1 MKCLGFKR
9 SPSTAMIGMLK
20 RSASLAGKSLAL
32 ASWPKNLTIGPE
44 FDALVNKHGNAH
56 AAFEAVE
63 NCLQRGAIAGQ
74 IGGATGQPIPRES
87 RVECRNA
94 DGREDGIQRAELACH
109 GDHADVP
116 VAEMAADKD
125 GGSRFRKVLAAFD
138 ADHCAAAAR
147 CVVAEMRR
155 FGCDPSDVVINP
167 RQKSFDFG
175 RFHVRKCRTQVPDE
189 VPVLHETLAHRAS
202 KKAADIGCQRQ
213 GQGPGQAEHQACGCG
228 NADVGRLA
236 SPPRSFRLLCS

>member
-63 NCLQRGAIAGQ
+63 NRLQRGAIAGQ

-138 ADHCAAAAR
+138 ADHSRRGGPLRSRRDARIRLRPVRCCHRSAAEVLR
-147 CVVAEMRR
+147 
-155 FGCDPSDVVINP
+155 P
-167 RQKSFDFG
+167 RQ
-175 RFHVRKCRTQVPDE
+175 
-189 VPVLHETLAHRAS
+189 AS
-202 KKAADIGCQRQ
+202 CPEMPYSGS
-213 GQGPGQAEHQACGCG
+213 G
-228 NADVGRLA
+228 
-236 SPPRSFRLLCS
+236 

>member
-20 RSASLAGKSLAL
+20 RNASLAGKSLAL

-125 GGSRFRKVLAAFD
+125 GRSGLRQVLSAFD
-138 ADHCAAAAR
+138 ADHRAAAAP
-147 CVVAEMRR
+147 CVVAEMRG
-155 FGCDPSDVVINP
+155 FGGDPSDVIVDLG
-167 RQKSFDFG
+167 QKSFDLGG
-175 RFHVRKCRTQVPDE
+175 RLVRKCRAQVPDE
-189 VPVLHETLAHRAS
+189 VPVLHEALADRAP

-228 NADVGRLA
+228 NAEAGRPVA
-236 SPPRSFRLLCS
+236 PPRSFRLLCS